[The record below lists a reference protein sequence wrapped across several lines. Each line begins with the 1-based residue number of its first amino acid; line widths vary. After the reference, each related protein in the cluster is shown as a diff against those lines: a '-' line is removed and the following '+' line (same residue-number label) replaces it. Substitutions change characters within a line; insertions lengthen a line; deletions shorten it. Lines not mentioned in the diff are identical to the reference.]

1 MAHELRLASERCM
14 REFGGALSW
23 LAWFFLAVYL
33 TLVHAFD
40 FFCTVVIYD
49 YNLFQDDNCSPRH
62 TASETSKKLIIVE
75 IKNPSSKK
83 NQQWRKA
90 CRDVKESMQRES
102 ESSRASV

>member
-1 MAHELRLASERCM
+1 M
-14 REFGGALSW
+14 
-23 LAWFFLAVYL
+23 
-33 TLVHAFD
+33 TI
-40 FFCTVVIYD
+40 IY
-49 YNLFQDDNCSPRH
+49 FKMIIAAQDI